1 MFYGSLYP
9 IKMLSSFKSLWTY
22 PSSWRIYIF
31 FIWIKFILKLDIITY
46 QLNNYHVNSLFTKTF
61 TRTLLQKLS
70 QISSQSF
77 HKNLSLIWIFNIWNY
92 FRKSNQFKVITRRSI
107 ITFFRSKSNIFI
119 MGIIWW
125 RLDFI

>member
-31 FIWIKFILKLDIITY
+31 FIWIKVILKLDIITY

-107 ITFFRSKSNIFI
+107 TAFFRSKSNIFI
-119 MGIIWW
+119 MRIIWW
-125 RLDFI
+125 RFDSI